1 VSYANMPTFE
11 GTSIGIRRLST
22 LGNAG
27 LMLGG
32 LGDTQGDAAAAVG
45 AGIID
50 QGTANFLI
58 SAGAT
63 DQDFINLLNG
73 ATDVPT
79 LMVKYTTGNAAGSAI
94 SVAPGVP
101 PLTPVA
107 PGAPGTAAATGINPT
122 VAPPPPSS
130 SVQTAL
136 TTQPATPS
144 PATAPQS
151 PPGSTLLYTATFN
164 PVPAFITAS
173 AVISAISAQLPT
185 YRMAVVSSNVLSSG
199 ISGNASFTLTI
210 MDSVG
215 HSYLTDIQAVLD
227 SLLQAATKNG
237 KISST
242 TPVLIATGATVPTV
256 IPSAATASSFV
267 TSYWPLLLAG
277 GFAALL
283 IGIIVE
289 KRT

>member
-79 LMVKYTTGNAAGSAI
+79 LMVKYTTGN
-94 SVAPGVP
+94 
-101 PLTPVA
+101 A